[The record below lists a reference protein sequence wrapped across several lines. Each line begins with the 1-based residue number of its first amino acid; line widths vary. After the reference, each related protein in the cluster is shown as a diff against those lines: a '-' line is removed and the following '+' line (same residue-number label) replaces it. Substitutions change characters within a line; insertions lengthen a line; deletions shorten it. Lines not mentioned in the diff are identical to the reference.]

1 MFDKMRKCLDDF
13 EKTIK
18 KGFVAL
24 TREDAREDEDSIKY
38 FYLNFANAMLHECP
52 DVDKVG
58 RVIVVEHGLF
68 DDIEFKFKK

>member
-13 EKTIK
+13 ENIVKNRD
-18 KGFVAL
+18 VVL
-24 TREDAREDEDSIKY
+24 TRTEEDIMKY

-52 DVDKVG
+52 DVEKVG

-68 DDIEFKFKK
+68 DDIKFKFQK